1 MQPDIKLI
9 ALALGIE
16 QTKPV
21 LKLLVTWLKVN
32 VSDLDIQSIMAGN
45 QETINRIKDSEE
57 FHGLLGDISVK
68 RVMGIHS
75 NMNKIAIALGLE
87 QTKPVLTLF
96 SKWLPSG
103 VDWGDAGKILAG
115 DKETINRIKDSP
127 EFDELEKKITALKKP
142 KKITRK
148 CSGPED
154 TIRLALWFIRTV
166 GCPDK
171 AVAAVKGAAET
182 YKAIS

>member
-103 VDWGDAGKILAG
+103 VDWG
-115 DKETINRIKDSP
+115 
-127 EFDELEKKITALKKP
+127 
-142 KKITRK
+142 
-148 CSGPED
+148 
-154 TIRLALWFIRTV
+154 
-166 GCPDK
+166 
-171 AVAAVKGAAET
+171 
-182 YKAIS
+182 